1 MPMWQYGQLTVR
13 SRARGKERTILWR
26 GPGERAAENYS
37 ANNQPVAVLLN
48 QFGADG
54 WELVGIQ
61 NYREVAS
68 GFGPGEPDRV
78 ISEYLFKRPYV
89 PTLVS
94 LTVYCLPPGDAGIE
108 TTVGHTSERLYGRLL
123 IERKV
128 GRPHNQADIDRIDSL
143 RTEREEPG
151 TSERRREQID
161 EAVAGYAASFLVG
174 QVGDAWWATPGD
186 FPLANAADLLNESA
200 EWLRGLIEHPLEE
213 IASAAGADGLFPSVG
228 AGIAANFVTV
238 RLTAPLEGAARLC
251 EVAGIIVGLAAG
263 AHPLVMACA
272 KRLLHD
278 ELGQAVTREFTNI
291 LGSTGQDRETPD
303 SREAAESRDA
313 RDTAEHRNGRDTA
326 EPGSSQGRAPGSDL
340 HGTNLA
346 DAGQGWDGSSFT
358 GGPDHPPPGGRA
370 LGRPGADDPPDTE
383 RRRDYLPGQ
392 DLDRPGRSDGPPGR
406 GDGPDIDDGLDYG
419 GRGGQR

>member
-48 QFGADG
+48 QFGAEG

-89 PTLVS
+89 PMLVS
-94 LTVYCLPPGDAGIE
+94 LTVYGLPPDDAGIE
-108 TTVGHTSERLYGRLL
+108 TTGIETTAGRISELPYGQLL

-143 RTEREEPG
+143 RTERGEPG

-161 EAVAGYAASFLVG
+161 EAVAGYAASFLAG
-174 QVGDAWWATPGD
+174 QAGDAWWATQGD
-186 FPLANAADLLNESA
+186 LPLANAADLLNGSA
-200 EWLRGLIEHPLEE
+200 EWLRDLIEHPLGE
-213 IASAAGADGLFPSVG
+213 IASAAGANGPVVSVG
-228 AGIAANFVTV
+228 AGITANFVTA

-272 KRLLHD
+272 KRLVHD
-278 ELGQAVTREFTNI
+278 ELGQALTREFTNI
-291 LGSTGQDRETPD
+291 LGSADQDRETPD
-303 SREAAESRDA
+303 SREAAESRDG
-313 RDTAEHRNGRDTA
+313 RDTAEHRNSRGTA
-326 EPGSSQGRAPGSDL
+326 EPGNYRGRPQGSDL
-340 HGTNLA
+340 DGTNWA
-346 DAGQGWDGSSFT
+346 DPGQGWDGRNFAQ
-358 GGPDHPPPGGRA
+358 GPDHTPFRGQAP
-370 LGRPGADDPPDTE
+370 GRPGAGDPPDTK
-383 RRRDYLPGQ
+383 RPWYDPPGQ
-392 DLDRPGRSDGPPGR
+392 DPDRPGRSDGPDR
-406 GDGPDIDDGLDYG
+406 DDGLDYG
-419 GRGGQR
+419 GRG